1 VATFFTD
8 LEASGGGEF
17 LDTAEVGIRYT
28 LPAGTINYLRVY
40 WPAVAPSGTP
50 VMRLWDS
57 GGTLLQTISFDTTTL
72 SAWNNATPGSPIAV
86 SAGTYYVSWGTTR
99 YKAISGFFSGGSITR
114 GSITAVEGRFA
125 TVGSFPSG
133 TSAAGYVADLDF
145 TPTGGGG
152 AAPSGLAVPVT
163 LGSPVV
169 DLNRSAAPAGL
180 AVAVALGQAGTN
192 VPGAITTRPY
202 AGITTRPY
210 SGITPRP

>member
-125 TVGSFPSG
+125 TVGSFPRRP
-133 TSAAGYVADLDF
+133 AW
-145 TPTGGGG
+145 
-152 AAPSGLAVPVT
+152 PSR
-163 LGSPVV
+163 S
-169 DLNRSAAPAGL
+169 RSA
-180 AVAVALGQAGTN
+180 
-192 VPGAITTRPY
+192 
-202 AGITTRPY
+202 
-210 SGITPRP
+210 PRWWT